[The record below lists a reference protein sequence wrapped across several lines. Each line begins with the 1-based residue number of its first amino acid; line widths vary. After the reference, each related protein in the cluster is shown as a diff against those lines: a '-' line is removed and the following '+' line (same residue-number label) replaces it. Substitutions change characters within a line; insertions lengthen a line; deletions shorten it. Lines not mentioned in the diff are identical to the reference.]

1 MHVSAETATSQE
13 RRGLSCLT
21 RVAESV
27 RHRPPA
33 SIEGSSQK
41 PRGESS
47 YRSKDYPTRGI
58 ILAAVPVQSGIQAD
72 IGQYVDGLQK
82 HLRGKLAS
90 DEDAADIAQEA
101 CVKLLQALRKDR
113 GIRNP
118 RAYLYRIAQHLLYRH
133 YKGCDRRPAFVEQ
146 DVDTLANDGGD
157 IEALAVDAIRRQ
169 QINRAIRELSPKC
182 RRVLRLRW
190 VEGLQVDEIAGV
202 MGLSRAMVKK
212 YLANGLAHCRTRLRR
227 FVLDRSEL

>member
-1 MHVSAETATSQE
+1 M
-13 RRGLSCLT
+13 
-21 RVAESV
+21 
-27 RHRPPA
+27 
-33 SIEGSSQK
+33 
-41 PRGESS
+41 
-47 YRSKDYPTRGI
+47 
-58 ILAAVPVQSGIQAD
+58 AAVPAQSGIQAD
-72 IGQYVDGLQK
+72 IGQYVNGLQK

-133 YKGCDRRPAFVEQ
+133 YRGCDRRPAFVEQ
-146 DVDTLANDGGD
+146 DVDGVAYDGGD
-157 IEALAVDAIRRQ
+157 IESLAVDAIRRQ

-212 YLANGLAHCRTRLRR
+212 YLTMGLAHCRKRLGRHIETDQVAPTLIY
-227 FVLDRSEL
+227 FAGP

>member
-1 MHVSAETATSQE
+1 M
-13 RRGLSCLT
+13 
-21 RVAESV
+21 
-27 RHRPPA
+27 
-33 SIEGSSQK
+33 
-41 PRGESS
+41 
-47 YRSKDYPTRGI
+47 
-58 ILAAVPVQSGIQAD
+58 AAVPAQSGIQAD
-72 IGQYVDGLQK
+72 IGQYVDSLQK
-82 HLRGKLAS
+82 HLRGKLAP

-133 YKGCDRRPAFVEQ
+133 YRVSDRRPAFVEQ
-146 DVDTLANDGGD
+146 DVDTVASDGGD

-227 FVLDRSEL
+227 FVLDRSAL